1 MLNKALTYCLQ
12 DDDPIRISEL
22 IGVRE
27 YQKQPKLIQ
36 STFVTSSDLKQM
48 IHNQKRENSIQSYR
62 KIQHFDADLKPIN
75 RTFDFRLPLNQNPCR
90 KYVNVKYVPEPT
102 KLNQPKL
109 YFGIKHQQF
118 KIKIK
123 MQGKRLEDMF

>member
-1 MLNKALTYCLQ
+1 MLKKALTYCLQ
-12 DDDPIRISEL
+12 DDDPVQISEL

-27 YQKQPKLIQ
+27 YQKQPKICQ

-48 IHNQKRENSIQSYR
+48 ILNQKRENSIQSYR
-62 KIQHFDADLKPIN
+62 KIQHYDADLKPIN
-75 RTFDFRLPLNQNPCR
+75 RTFDCKQSFYQNTCR
-90 KYVNVKYVPEPT
+90 KQINLKMLHEPN
-102 KLNQPKL
+102 KPKL

>member
-22 IGVRE
+22 IGIRE
-27 YQKQPKLIQ
+27 YQKQPKLCQ

-48 IHNQKRENSIQSYR
+48 ILNQKRENSVQSYR
-62 KIQHFDADLKPIN
+62 KIQHYDGDLKPIN
-75 RTFDFRLPLNQNPCR
+75 KTFDCRLPLNLNSCR
-90 KYVNVKYVPEPT
+90 KYMNLKLVQEPT
-102 KLNQPKL
+102 KPKL

-123 MQGKRLEDMF
+123 MQSKRLEDMF